1 MSKPGADLKMR
12 RRAMAWWL
20 GAALGTTIVIAAT
33 AWLPRQN
40 AAAMDVK
47 DNTRQ
52 PVLVELFT
60 SEGCSS
66 CPPADRL
73 LADLDRSQPI
83 AGARVI
89 VLSEHVT
96 YWDHEGWRDSYS
108 LDEVTD
114 RQKWYDDNL
123 GLSQVYTPQAIVDG
137 AVEVLGSD
145 ERKLTQ
151 AISDSAA
158 KSKEELSIDNAA
170 WTGDAVSFTI
180 HRGDLANGK
189 IKQGLV
195 AVLAEDETETP
206 VKSGENAGKTL
217 KNVAVVRVLREI
229 NASTAGVLT
238 LKVPGG
244 DKGVKGPLRIV
255 VFAVDKHNG
264 HVLGAAEQTVTRS

>member
-1 MSKPGADLKMR
+1 MSKPGADFKMR
-12 RRAMAWWL
+12 RRGMAWWL
-20 GAALGTTIVIAAT
+20 GAAVGTSIVIAT
-33 AWLPRQN
+33 AGWLARQN

-47 DNTRQ
+47 DDTRQ

-73 LADLDRSQPI
+73 LADLDRTQPI

-108 LDEVTD
+108 LDQVTD
-114 RQKWYDDNL
+114 RQKWYDNNL
-123 GLSQVYTPQAIVDG
+123 GMSQVYTPQAIVDG
-137 AVEVLGSD
+137 AVQVLGSD
-145 ERKLTQ
+145 EGKLTK
-151 AISDSAA
+151 AISDAA
-158 KSKEELSIDNAA
+158 ARSKEELSIDNAA

-180 HRGDLANGK
+180 HHGDLTNGK

-229 NASTAGVLT
+229 NAATAGPLT
-238 LKVPGG
+238 LKLPGE
-244 DKGVKGPLRIV
+244 DKAVKGPLRIV
-255 VFAVDKHNG
+255 VFAVDKHTG